1 MMTLDLTLIVLK
13 MIDQIIKR
21 LSLNWQKPYCQKNL
35 TSKAQSQTLMA
46 SFQDS
51 PSFCLVLISNDQ
63 QKSLE
68 KTLKSIEKQ
77 FYDKWHILLFCS
89 KKTNNTIH
97 FKNKNKITIIEQ
109 KNVTNPLKSCWQKA
123 LANTQSDYI
132 LSINCGNQLSQD
144 ALLQMTIYHQKTHAD
159 IFFSHE
165 SYFKFRK
172 KVFAKPNYSKHLLL
186 SQNFIGT
193 FAAFNVSSLKKIALP
208 NTNNK
213 SAFLYTLFLHIADI
227 SDNIKLIPIILNH
240 KTTKIFPHKDTHY
253 EKKALSDFL
262 SQKNSHAKILKTKH
276 PGCYEVYYPIEKKP
290 LISIIIPFKDKI
302 ALLKDCLDSILDKS
316 NYPNFEI
323 ILISNN
329 SSEKKTFDIIKH
341 YQKNTS
347 NIVFF
352 EKNIPFNYS
361 TINNFAATKAKGEFL
376 LFLNNDTKVINTNWL
391 EKMLC
396 YAQKEDI
403 GAVGAK
409 LYYAN
414 KRIQHA
420 GVKLG
425 KNIATHSNS
434 YQKDKANDSSLHCI
448 RQVSAVTAACLMI
461 EKKKFNLVGGF
472 NETNLAVAFND
483 VDLCLKL
490 IEKGYKNL
498 FTPHATLY
506 HFESLSR
513 GTYNTKAK
521 KNQYQKEKAYM
532 LKTWPQ
538 TKLPDPYLN

>member
-1 MMTLDLTLIVLK
+1 MMNFDLTLIVLK
-13 MIDQIIKR
+13 MIGQIIKI
-21 LSLNWQKPYCQKNL
+21 LSLYWQRPYCQKNL
-35 TSKAQSQTLMA
+35 TSKTKAQALMA
-46 SFQDS
+46 SFNDL
-51 PSFCLVLISNDQ
+51 PSFCLVIISNDQ

-77 FYDKWHILLFCS
+77 FYDKWHIFLFCP
-89 KKTNNTIH
+89 KKAKNTIH
-97 FKNKNKITIIEQ
+97 VKNKNKITFIENKPV
-109 KNVTNPLKSCWQKA
+109 KNTLKSYLQHA
-123 LANTQSDYI
+123 LDNTQADYV
-132 LSINCGNQLSQD
+132 LSINSGDQLSKA
-144 ALLQMTIYHQKTHAD
+144 ALLQVAFYHQKSSAD
-159 IFFSHE
+159 VFFSHE
-165 SYFKFRK
+165 SYFCIRK
-172 KVFAKPNYSKHLLL
+172 KIFAKPNYSKHLLL

-193 FAAFNVSSLKKIALP
+193 FAAFNVSLLKKIALP
-208 NTNNK
+208 NTNNA
-213 SAFLYTLFLHIADI
+213 SAFFYTLFLEIADI
-227 SDNIKLIPIILNH
+227 SDNFKLIPIILNH
-240 KTTKIFPHKDTHY
+240 RTTKTPQHKDTHY
-253 EKKALSDFL
+253 EKKALSNFL
-262 SQKNSHAKILKTKH
+262 SQKNNNIEILKTKSLD
-276 PGCYEVYYPIEKKP
+276 CYEVYYPLEKKP

-302 ALLKDCLDSILDKS
+302 ALLKECLDSILDKS
-316 NYPNFEI
+316 SYSNFEI

-329 SSEKKTFDIIKH
+329 SIEKNTFDVIKH
-341 YQKNTS
+341 YQNNFS
-347 NIVFF
+347 NVVFF

-434 YQKDKANDSSLHCI
+434 YQKDKAKDSSLHCI

-513 GTYNTKAK
+513 GPYNTKAK

-532 LKTWPQ
+532 QKTWPQ